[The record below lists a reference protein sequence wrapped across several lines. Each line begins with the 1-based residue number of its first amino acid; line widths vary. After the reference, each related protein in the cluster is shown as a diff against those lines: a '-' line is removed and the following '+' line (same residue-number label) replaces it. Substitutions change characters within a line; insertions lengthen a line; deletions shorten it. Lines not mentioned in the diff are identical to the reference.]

1 MDVANASS
9 LVSVI
14 VPAWR
19 EERHAE
25 ATLQSVY
32 EQDYDAIEIIVVDDE
47 SQPRVSKVI
56 RDYLDRG
63 NVRPRFHR
71 TVHVDG
77 SGCARTFQAINRG
90 LGAAKGR
97 FVIVLEAGDALSA
110 TRFSRLVTTGADREA
125 HLAFSRVE
133 FRGVETTATPASPSG
148 SAVADSLYSVQDDIE
163 FFPTVGYALLK
174 SFSAICIG
182 NLFFSRSLADTI
194 GGFGEFDYV
203 CGWEFALRCLLLTEP
218 LFVPES
224 LYVHRIPAHQP
235 GAQQREARETEAAL
249 KNYLFH
255 CRNRRVA
262 NSIAPS
268 PAWGPFFDSFVQES
282 RYAGYLVKP

>member
-19 EERHAE
+19 QERHAE

-63 NVRPRFHR
+63 NVRPRFHQ

-125 HLAFSRVE
+125 HLVFSRVE
-133 FRGVETTATPASPSG
+133 FRGDSTPDSPGPPGLITSEPIFSPVALNRTIASCTTSPSG
-148 SAVADSLYSVQDDIE
+148 LS
-163 FFPTVGYALLK
+163 
-174 SFSAICIG
+174 
-182 NLFFSRSLADTI
+182 
-194 GGFGEFDYV
+194 
-203 CGWEFALRCLLLTEP
+203 
-218 LFVPES
+218 
-224 LYVHRIPAHQP
+224 
-235 GAQQREARETEAAL
+235 
-249 KNYLFH
+249 
-255 CRNRRVA
+255 
-262 NSIAPS
+262 
-268 PAWGPFFDSFVQES
+268 
-282 RYAGYLVKP
+282 